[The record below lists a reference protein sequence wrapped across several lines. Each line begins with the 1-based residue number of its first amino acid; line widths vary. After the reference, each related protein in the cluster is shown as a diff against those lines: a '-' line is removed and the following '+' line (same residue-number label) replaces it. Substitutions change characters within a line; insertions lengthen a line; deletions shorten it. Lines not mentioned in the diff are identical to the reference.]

1 MSNYTE
7 IEKKA
12 ITQLRFYV
20 EDSPMIV
27 PYVREDDKEP
37 IWDGYLYLYTDSAK
51 DKEHFF
57 DKVAVQIKGK
67 TVDYIKIDN
76 FKYAI
81 DTRDLRAYL
90 NEPVVYV
97 VCQIVKGT
105 KERKLFYR
113 CLLPETIKNI
123 LKGKDKQDTVS
134 VKMKP
139 FPEECS
145 DFENILTTFVSD
157 RRKQFQYAH
166 SSSISIEEVK
176 KRGIAQ
182 FQLSTPAKPMSRIET
197 LQYLSS
203 HESFLYANLDSQYN
217 ITIPVDLGGE
227 YSISFGIAKD
237 VEIKVGDR
245 VFFNSVNS
253 KIENGIIKVNVEDAL
268 TFEMEDVS
276 EILHTK
282 TIQVHVKSDQLDK
295 RIKEYE
301 FILALYRHQIISIGD
316 KGFEVDVEGLGDIS
330 EIEKQYAYWKEVQS
344 LLKKMHVT
352 KPLLIST
359 LQTEHYHH
367 LELLK
372 EGILR
377 GNLLN
382 TTSLDNELHIL
393 SIGNLRLLIW
403 SCKKENKNKCSIGD
417 FFDGTIELGFK
428 RDDEMLIASPFSYL
442 RNDLW
447 HKIDNI
453 PFEYMIDSIN
463 NVAAKHKYVLEL
475 VVFDL
480 LAMLTAADK
489 IKQDDES
496 RYEELIRWAQELNQ
510 WLISRATNKND
521 DILCRLNQLQI
532 YKRQRSLEM
541 QEIKWL
547 KSLLSYNK
555 LENYIKLGVSALL
568 EDKDLFLFYK
578 KQISS
583 EDFKNLQTQP
593 ISKFFLE

>member
-1 MSNYTE
+1 MANYTD

-12 ITQLRFYV
+12 INQLRLYV
-20 EDSPMIV
+20 EDSPVIV
-27 PYVREDDKEP
+27 PYVSEDDKEP
-37 IWDGYLYLYTDSAK
+37 IWDGYLYLYTAPTK

-67 TVDYIKIDN
+67 TVDYIKTDN
-76 FKYAI
+76 FKYPI

-97 VCQIVKGT
+97 VCQIVEGT
-105 KERKLFYR
+105 KKRKLFYR

-123 LKGKDKQDTVS
+123 LKGKDKQDSVS
-134 VKMKP
+134 VLMKP
-139 FPEECS
+139 MPSNCE
-145 DFENILTTFVSD
+145 DFENILTAFAND
-157 RRKQFQYAH
+157 RRKQLQYAH
-166 SSSISIEEVK
+166 RPSMPIEEVK
-176 KRGIAQ
+176 KRGILQ
-182 FQLSTPAKPMSRIET
+182 FQLTTPAKPMSRIET
-197 LQYLSS
+197 LQYISS
-203 HESFLYANLDSQYN
+203 HESFLYANVDPQYD

-227 YSISFGIAKD
+227 CTLSFD
-237 VEIKVGDR
+237 VANDVKIKVGER
-245 VFFNSVNS
+245 TFFNEVTS
-253 KIENGIIKVNVEDAL
+253 KIENGVIRVNIEDVL
-268 TFEMEDVS
+268 TFELEDLN
-276 EILHTK
+276 EMFHTK
-282 TIQVHVKSDQLDK
+282 TVQVHAKSDQLDK

-301 FILALYRHQIISIGD
+301 FILALYEYQTISIGD
-316 KGFEVDVEGLGDIS
+316 SYFKVDVEGFGNIA
-330 EIEKQYAYWKEVQS
+330 EIEKQYAYWNNVKS
-344 LLKKMHVT
+344 LLNKMHVT
-352 KPLLIST
+352 RPLFLSTIKQEHYRHMDLLIDT
-359 LQTEHYHH
+359 I
-367 LELLK
+367 LK
-372 EGILR
+372 GQSVECAA
-377 GNLLN
+377 
-382 TTSLDNELHIL
+382 TDDLHIL

-403 SCKKENKNKCSIGD
+403 SRKREDNRCQFGD

-453 PFEYMIDSIN
+453 PFEYMIDSMN

-496 RYEELIRWAQELNQ
+496 RYEELMRWAQELNQ

>member
-1 MSNYTE
+1 MANYTD

-12 ITQLRFYV
+12 INQLRLYV

-27 PYVREDDKEP
+27 PYVSEDDKEP
-37 IWDGYLYLYTDSAK
+37 MWDGYLYLYSDPIK

-67 TVDYIKIDN
+67 TVDYIKTDN
-76 FKYAI
+76 FKYPI

-97 VCQIVKGT
+97 VCQIVEGT
-105 KERKLFYR
+105 KKRKLFYR

-123 LKGKDKQDTVS
+123 LKGKDKQDSVS
-134 VKMKP
+134 VLMKP
-139 FPEECS
+139 MPINCE
-145 DFENILTTFVSD
+145 DFENILTAFAND
-157 RRKQFQYAH
+157 RRKQLQYAH
-166 SSSISIEEVK
+166 RPSMPIEEVK
-176 KRGIAQ
+176 KRRILQ
-182 FQLSTPAKPMSRIET
+182 FQLTTPAKPMSRIET
-197 LQYLSS
+197 LQYISS
-203 HESFLYANLDSQYN
+203 HESFLYANFDPQYN
-217 ITIPVDLGGE
+217 ITIPVDLDGE
-227 YSISFGIAKD
+227 CKISFDLANEI
-237 VEIKVGDR
+237 EIKVGEH

-253 KIENGIIKVNVEDAL
+253 KIENGVIKVNVEDAL
-268 TFEMEDVS
+268 TFEMEDMN

-282 TIQVHVKSDQLDK
+282 TIQVHVKSDHLDK

-377 GNLLN
+377 GKLLN

-403 SCKKENKNKCSIGD
+403 SCKKENENKCSIGD
-417 FFDGTIELGFK
+417 FFDGTIELAYK
-428 RDDEMLIASPFSYL
+428 RNEVMVPASPFSYL
-442 RNDLW
+442 RNQLW

-453 PFEYMIDSIN
+453 PFGILIDSMN
-463 NVAAKHKYVLEL
+463 SVAMKHDFAFEL
-475 VVFDL
+475 ANFDL
-480 LAMLTAADK
+480 LAMIMSAD
-489 IKQDDES
+489 DCRNVDEL
-496 RYEELIRWAQELNQ
+496 RFNELIKWALLLNV
-510 WLISRATNKND
+510 WLMEKASNKIESAICKINK
-521 DILCRLNQLQI
+521 LQI
-532 YKRQRSLEM
+532 FKRQRSLTSQEKEM
-541 QEIKWL
+541 LE
-547 KSLLSYNK
+547 SLLNDDELDSQ
-555 LENYIKLGVSALL
+555 LKLGASALL
-568 EDKDLFLFYK
+568 EDEVSFMRYK
-578 KQISS
+578 NEISLDDWKS
-583 EDFKNLQTQP
+583 LQEQP
-593 ISKFFLE
+593 ISKFFFE

>member
-1 MSNYTE
+1 MSNCTD

-12 ITQLRFYV
+12 INQLKFYV

-57 DKVAVQIKGK
+57 NKVAVQIKGK
-67 TVDYIKIDN
+67 TVDYIKTDN

-97 VCQIVKGT
+97 VCQIIKGT

-123 LKGKDKQDTVS
+123 LKGKDKQDSVS
-134 VKMKP
+134 VLMKP
-139 FPEECS
+139 MPSNCE
-145 DFENILTTFVSD
+145 DFENILTAFAND
-157 RRKQFQYAH
+157 RRKQLQYAH
-166 SSSISIEEVK
+166 RPSMPIEEVK
-176 KRGIAQ
+176 KRGILQ
-182 FQLSTPAKPMSRIET
+182 FQLTTPAKPMSRIET
-197 LQYLSS
+197 LQYISS
-203 HESFLYANLDSQYN
+203 HESFLYANVDPQYD

-227 YSISFGIAKD
+227 CTLSFD
-237 VEIKVGDR
+237 VANDVKIKVGDR

-268 TFEMEDVS
+268 TFECEDVN
-276 EILHTK
+276 EILHPK
-282 TIQVHVKSDQLDK
+282 TVQVHTRSDQLDK
-295 RIKEYE
+295 RLKEYE
-301 FILALYRHQIISIGD
+301 FILALCKHQMISVGD
-316 KGFEVDVEGLGDIS
+316 HRFDVDVEGFGDIS
-330 EIEKQYAYWKEVQS
+330 EIERQYAYWHDVQ
-344 LLKKMHVT
+344 LLLNKLNVT
-352 KPLLIST
+352 KPLLLST
-359 LQTEHYHH
+359 IKSEDFHH
-367 LELLK
+367 IELLR
-372 EGILR
+372 ESILR
-377 GNLLN
+377 GKLLN
-382 TTSLDNELHIL
+382 SSSENDELYIL
-393 SIGNLRLLIW
+393 SIGNINLLIW
-403 SCKKENKNKCSIGD
+403 SSKVGDNKCRMGD
-417 FFDGTIELGFK
+417 FFDGSIELGFQ
-428 RDDEMLIASPFSYL
+428 RDDEMLAASPFSYL

-453 PFEYMIDSIN
+453 PFEYMIDSMN

-496 RYEELIRWAQELNQ
+496 RYEELMRWAQELNQ

-532 YKRQRSLEM
+532 YKRQRPLEM

>member
-157 RRKQFQYAH
+157 RRKQLQYAH

-182 FQLSTPAKPMSRIET
+182 FQLSTPAKSMSRIET

-268 TFEMEDVS
+268 TFECEDVN
-276 EILHTK
+276 EILHPK
-282 TIQVHVKSDQLDK
+282 TVQIHTRSDQLDK
-295 RIKEYE
+295 RLKEYE
-301 FILALYRHQIISIGD
+301 FILALCKHQMISVGD
-316 KGFEVDVEGLGDIS
+316 HRFDVDVEGFGDIS
-330 EIEKQYAYWKEVQS
+330 EIDRQYAYWHDVQ
-344 LLKKMHVT
+344 LLLNKLNVT
-352 KPLLIST
+352 KPLLLST
-359 LQTEHYHH
+359 IKSEDFHH
-367 LELLK
+367 IELLR
-372 EGILR
+372 ESILR
-377 GNLLN
+377 GKLLN
-382 TTSLDNELHIL
+382 SSSENDELYIL
-393 SIGNLRLLIW
+393 SIGNINLLIW
-403 SCKKENKNKCSIGD
+403 SSKVGDNKCRMGD
-417 FFDGTIELGFK
+417 FFDGSIELGFQ
-428 RDDEMLIASPFSYL
+428 RDDEMLAASPFSYL

-453 PFEYMIDSIN
+453 PFEYMIDSMN